1 MIPQNAM
8 ANNKAVQKVVLSG
21 MKLLYSPSTAKLL
34 DDGLKADVPMPQK
47 LAIEIAGIMKLV
59 DERTPKGIPP
69 EAIAPGAVMLLF
81 DLAHFM
87 RQSGAGNPT
96 DEDIQAAIKILQ
108 KFLLEIFTKM
118 GKGVQGR
125 GAAQSQQ
132 SQQPQQTQQPQ
143 QPQQQ
148 PSNGLLAQ
156 QGV

>member
-1 MIPQNAM
+1 M

-81 DLAHFM
+81 DLAQFM

-118 GKGVQGR
+118 GKGATGQ
-125 GAAQSQQ
+125 
-132 SQQPQQTQQPQ
+132 QQPQ
-143 QPQQQ
+143 QPQPAQQ
-148 PSNGLLAQ
+148 PQQQPPRGLLAQ
-156 QGV
+156 QGA

>member
-34 DDGLKADVPMPQK
+34 DDGLKADVTMPQK

-118 GKGVQGR
+118 GKGVQG
-125 GAAQSQQ
+125 AAQ
-132 SQQPQQTQQPQ
+132 PQQPQ
-143 QPQQQ
+143 QPQPAQQ
-148 PSNGLLAQ
+148 PQQQPPRGLLAQ
-156 QGV
+156 QGA

>member
-108 KFLLEIFTKM
+108 KMLLEIFTKM
-118 GKGVQGR
+118 GKGATGQ
-125 GAAQSQQ
+125 QQ
-132 SQQPQQTQQPQ
+132 SQQPQPAQQAQ

-148 PSNGLLAQ
+148 PPRGLLAQ
-156 QGV
+156 QGA

>member
-1 MIPQNAM
+1 M

-118 GKGVQGR
+118 GKGVQG
-125 GAAQSQQ
+125 AAQPQEA
-132 SQQPQQTQQPQ
+132 QPAQPPQ
-143 QPQQQ
+143 QP
-148 PSNGLLAQ
+148 PPRGLLAQ
-156 QGV
+156 QGA

>member
-118 GKGVQGR
+118 GKGVQGS
-125 GAAQSQQ
+125 AQ
-132 SQQPQQTQQPQ
+132 PQQPQ
-143 QPQQQ
+143 QPQPAQPPQQQ
-148 PSNGLLAQ
+148 PPRGLLAQ
-156 QGV
+156 QGA

>member
-1 MIPQNAM
+1 VIPQNAM

-118 GKGVQGR
+118 GKGVQG
-125 GAAQSQQ
+125 AAQ
-132 SQQPQQTQQPQ
+132 PQQPQ
-143 QPQQQ
+143 QPQPAQQ
-148 PSNGLLAQ
+148 PQQQPPRGLLAQ
-156 QGV
+156 QGA

>member
-125 GAAQSQQ
+125 GAAQP
-132 SQQPQQTQQPQ
+132 QQPQQTQQPQ

>member
-1 MIPQNAM
+1 MIPQKAM

-96 DEDIQAAIKILQ
+96 DEDIQAAIKILH

-118 GKGVQGR
+118 GKGATGQ
-125 GAAQSQQ
+125 QQ
-132 SQQPQQTQQPQ
+132 SQQTQQPQ
-143 QPQQQ
+143 PAQQAQQQ
-148 PSNGLLAQ
+148 PPRGLLAQ
-156 QGV
+156 QGA

>member
-1 MIPQNAM
+1 M

-34 DDGLKADVPMPQK
+34 DDGLKADAPMPQK

-118 GKGVQGR
+118 GKGVQG
-125 GAAQSQQ
+125 AAQ
-132 SQQPQQTQQPQ
+132 PQQPQ
-143 QPQQQ
+143 QPQPAQQ
-148 PSNGLLAQ
+148 PQQQPPRGLLAQ
-156 QGV
+156 QGA

>member
-1 MIPQNAM
+1 M

-59 DERTPKGIPP
+59 DERTPRGIPP

-96 DEDIQAAIKILQ
+96 DDDIQAAIKILQ
-108 KFLLEIFTKM
+108 RMLLEIFTKM
-118 GKGVQGR
+118 GKGATGQ
-125 GAAQSQQ
+125 
-132 SQQPQQTQQPQ
+132 QQPQ
-143 QPQQQ
+143 QPQQPQ
-148 PSNGLLAQ
+148 PAQQPQQQPPRGLLAQ
-156 QGV
+156 QGA

>member
-118 GKGVQGR
+118 GKGVTGQ
-125 GAAQSQQ
+125 
-132 SQQPQQTQQPQ
+132 QQPQ
-143 QPQQQ
+143 QPQQPQ
-148 PSNGLLAQ
+148 PAQQPQQQPPRGLLAQ
-156 QGV
+156 QGA

>member
-1 MIPQNAM
+1 
-8 ANNKAVQKVVLSG
+8 
-21 MKLLYSPSTAKLL
+21 
-34 DDGLKADVPMPQK
+34 MPQK

-118 GKGVQGR
+118 GKGATG
-125 GAAQSQQ
+125 QQ
-132 SQQPQQTQQPQ
+132 QQQQTQQPQ
-143 QPQQQ
+143 PTQQAQQQ
-148 PSNGLLAQ
+148 PPRGLLAQ
-156 QGV
+156 QGA

>member
-1 MIPQNAM
+1 M

-118 GKGVQGR
+118 GKGVQGS
-125 GAAQSQQ
+125 A
-132 SQQPQQTQQPQ
+132 QPQQTQPAQ

-148 PSNGLLAQ
+148 PPRGLLAQ
-156 QGV
+156 QGA

>member
-132 SQQPQQTQQPQ
+132 SQPAQQPAQ

-148 PSNGLLAQ
+148 PPRGLLAQ

>member
-125 GAAQSQQ
+125 GAAQP
-132 SQQPQQTQQPQ
+132 QQPQQTQQTQQPQ

-148 PSNGLLAQ
+148 PPRGLLAQ

>member
-118 GKGVQGR
+118 GKGVQG
-125 GAAQSQQ
+125 AAQ
-132 SQQPQQTQQPQ
+132 PQQPQ
-143 QPQQQ
+143 QPQPAQQ
-148 PSNGLLAQ
+148 PQQQPQRGLLAQ
-156 QGV
+156 QGA

>member
-1 MIPQNAM
+1 M

-118 GKGVQGR
+118 GKGVQGS
-125 GAAQSQQ
+125 A
-132 SQQPQQTQQPQ
+132 QPQQTQPAQ

-148 PSNGLLAQ
+148 LPRGLLAQ
-156 QGV
+156 QGA

>member
-1 MIPQNAM
+1 M

-69 EAIAPGAVMLLF
+69 EAIAPGAVMLLL

-118 GKGVQGR
+118 GKGVQG
-125 GAAQSQQ
+125 AAQ
-132 SQQPQQTQQPQ
+132 PQQPQ
-143 QPQQQ
+143 QPQPAQQ
-148 PSNGLLAQ
+148 PQQQPPRGLLAQ
-156 QGV
+156 QGA

>member
-1 MIPQNAM
+1 VIPQNAM

-96 DEDIQAAIKILQ
+96 DDDIQAAIKILQ
-108 KFLLEIFTKM
+108 RMLLEIFTKM
-118 GKGVQGR
+118 GKGATGQ
-125 GAAQSQQ
+125 
-132 SQQPQQTQQPQ
+132 QQPQ
-143 QPQQQ
+143 QPQQPQ
-148 PSNGLLAQ
+148 PAQQPQQQPPRGLLAQ
-156 QGV
+156 QGA

>member
-1 MIPQNAM
+1 M

-118 GKGVQGR
+118 GKGVQG
-125 GAAQSQQ
+125 AA
-132 SQQPQQTQQPQ
+132 QPQQTQQPQ
-143 QPQQQ
+143 PAQQAQQQ
-148 PSNGLLAQ
+148 PPRGLLAQ
-156 QGV
+156 QGA

>member
-59 DERTPKGIPP
+59 DERTPNGIPP

-118 GKGVQGR
+118 GKGATGQ
-125 GAAQSQQ
+125 QQ
-132 SQQPQQTQQPQ
+132 SQQTQQPQ
-143 QPQQQ
+143 SAQQAQQQ
-148 PSNGLLAQ
+148 PPRGLLAQ
-156 QGV
+156 QGA

>member
-1 MIPQNAM
+1 M

-34 DDGLKADVPMPQK
+34 DDGLKSDVPMPQK

-118 GKGVQGR
+118 GKGVQGS
-125 GAAQSQQ
+125 A
-132 SQQPQQTQQPQ
+132 QPQQTQQPQ

-148 PSNGLLAQ
+148 PPRGLLAQ
-156 QGV
+156 QGA

>member
-118 GKGVQGR
+118 GKGVQG
-125 GAAQSQQ
+125 AA
-132 SQQPQQTQQPQ
+132 QPQQAQQPQ
-143 QPQQQ
+143 QPQPAQQ
-148 PSNGLLAQ
+148 PQQQPPRGLLAQ
-156 QGV
+156 QGA

>member
-1 MIPQNAM
+1 M

-125 GAAQSQQ
+125 GAAQPQQ
-132 SQQPQQTQQPQ
+132 TQQTQQTQQPQ
-143 QPQQQ
+143 QQ
-148 PSNGLLAQ
+148 PPRGLLAQ

>member
-96 DEDIQAAIKILQ
+96 DEDIQAAIKILH
-108 KFLLEIFTKM
+108 KFLLVIFTKM
-118 GKGVQGR
+118 GKGATG
-125 GAAQSQQ
+125 QQ
-132 SQQPQQTQQPQ
+132 QQQQTQQPQ
-143 QPQQQ
+143 PAQQAQQQ
-148 PSNGLLAQ
+148 PPHGLLAQ
-156 QGV
+156 QGA

>member
-81 DLAHFM
+81 DLVQFM
-87 RQSGAGNPT
+87 KQSGAGNPT

-118 GKGVQGR
+118 GKGATGQ
-125 GAAQSQQ
+125 
-132 SQQPQQTQQPQ
+132 QQPQ
-143 QPQQQ
+143 QPQQSQ
-148 PSNGLLAQ
+148 PAQQPQQQPPRGLLAQ
-156 QGV
+156 QGA

>member
-81 DLAHFM
+81 DLAQFM

-118 GKGVQGR
+118 GKGVQG
-125 GAAQSQQ
+125 AAQTKQP
-132 SQQPQQTQQPQ
+132 QQPQPAQ

-148 PSNGLLAQ
+148 PPRGLLAQ
-156 QGV
+156 QGA

>member
-34 DDGLKADVPMPQK
+34 DDALKADVPMPQK

-96 DEDIQAAIKILQ
+96 DEDIQAAIKILH
-108 KFLLEIFTKM
+108 KFLLVIFTKM
-118 GKGVQGR
+118 GKGATGQ
-125 GAAQSQQ
+125 QQ
-132 SQQPQQTQQPQ
+132 SQQTQQPQ
-143 QPQQQ
+143 PTQQAQQQ
-148 PSNGLLAQ
+148 PPRGLLAQ
-156 QGV
+156 QGA

>member
-1 MIPQNAM
+1 M

-118 GKGVQGR
+118 GKGVQGS
-125 GAAQSQQ
+125 A
-132 SQQPQQTQQPQ
+132 QPQQTQQPQ

-148 PSNGLLAQ
+148 PPRGLLAQ
-156 QGV
+156 QGA

>member
-1 MIPQNAM
+1 MIPQSAM
-8 ANNKAVQKVVLSG
+8 ANNKAVQRVVLSG

-81 DLAHFM
+81 DLAQFM

-118 GKGVQGR
+118 GKGATGQ
-125 GAAQSQQ
+125 QQ
-132 SQQPQQTQQPQ
+132 SQPTQPTQQAQ
-143 QPQQQ
+143 QAQQQ
-148 PSNGLLAQ
+148 PPRGLLAQ
-156 QGV
+156 QGA

>member
-59 DERTPKGIPP
+59 DERTPRGIPP

-96 DEDIQAAIKILQ
+96 DDDIQAAIKILQ
-108 KFLLEIFTKM
+108 RMLLEIFTKM
-118 GKGVQGR
+118 GKGATGQ
-125 GAAQSQQ
+125 
-132 SQQPQQTQQPQ
+132 QQPQ
-143 QPQQQ
+143 QPQQPQ
-148 PSNGLLAQ
+148 PAQQPQQQPPRGLLAQ
-156 QGV
+156 QGA

>member
-1 MIPQNAM
+1 M

-34 DDGLKADVPMPQK
+34 DDGLNADVPMPQK

-118 GKGVQGR
+118 GKGVQG
-125 GAAQSQQ
+125 AA
-132 SQQPQQTQQPQ
+132 QPQ
-143 QPQQQ
+143 QPQPAQPPQQQ
-148 PSNGLLAQ
+148 PPRGLLAQ
-156 QGV
+156 QGA

>member
-118 GKGVQGR
+118 GKGATGQ
-125 GAAQSQQ
+125 QQ
-132 SQQPQQTQQPQ
+132 SQPTQQAQ
-143 QPQQQ
+143 QAQQQ
-148 PSNGLLAQ
+148 PPRGLLAQ
-156 QGV
+156 QGA

>member
-125 GAAQSQQ
+125 GAAQPQQ
-132 SQQPQQTQQPQ
+132 TQQTQQTQQPQ

-148 PSNGLLAQ
+148 PPRGLLAQ

>member
-118 GKGVQGR
+118 GKGVQG
-125 GAAQSQQ
+125 AAQ
-132 SQQPQQTQQPQ
+132 PQQPQ
-143 QPQQQ
+143 QPQPAQQ
-148 PSNGLLAQ
+148 PQQQPPRGLLAQ
-156 QGV
+156 QGA

>member
-118 GKGVQGR
+118 GKGVQGS
-125 GAAQSQQ
+125 A
-132 SQQPQQTQQPQ
+132 QPQQTQQPQ
-143 QPQQQ
+143 QPQQPQQQ
-148 PSNGLLAQ
+148 PPRGLLAQ
-156 QGV
+156 QGA

>member
-1 MIPQNAM
+1 M